1 MHTFIYPSQDTYINN
16 SKAYKNRN
24 FGIDEILEVYASND
38 GNKLVY
44 TDPIWRTPP
53 QNSSSY
59 GNEGW
64 LAYTTASFYVYS
76 GSLWREFPLAT
87 SVAETAIAIA
97 SFTGRFSNVTTT
109 PRVALYVS
117 GSSDYASGS
126 FSGSHDFVSNLTI
139 NGQMSTG
146 SFTGV
151 IYSGSTFTNL
161 DVNGVNYTSSPLTQ
175 SLIGS
180 GSVGGFDGKLFGTSC
195 TGYGPLCMLDGTFN
209 GSVTGSNFAGVV
221 STITSSNSYYLD
233 VANFEGYFKGDYS
246 GSITPPTY
254 LYYLLRPEFSR
265 TVVQF
270 DITNISASIAKN
282 ELSSSNIRFTLNLT
296 ACGQRNL
303 PLNYTIYAYPVS
315 QSWDNGNGR
324 WADGG
329 TTMGASWNFRDY
341 SGSNAWYVPF
351 TGSYQ
356 QIDYLLTSSYQTA
369 SFQNGGGTW
378 YYDVPST
385 YSDVNFWFC
394 SSSAFPPLSGSG
406 LICSQSYTLGQQ
418 GDITM
423 DVTQIVR
430 SWICGC
436 IPNNGIILL
445 SSLELTVPPVGK
457 TNGLLQ
463 FFSKETNTIYS
474 PYIDVAWDDTVFNT
488 GSLAPVT
495 GSIENLITLQQL
507 KDTYKAGSLPKVYV
521 FARDRYPLKNF
532 QKAYQQPVMV
542 TPKYLPTSSYFQI
555 TDAESGQVFVDFDQY
570 SKLSCD
576 PNQGNYFKFDTTG
589 LPQERYFKIFIKA
602 EYPDGTV
609 DIVDTEKVFQIVR

>member
-1 MHTFIYPSQDTYINN
+1 VNGQIST
-16 SKAYKNRN
+16 
-24 FGIDEILEVYASND
+24 G
-38 GNKLVY
+38 
-44 TDPIWRTPP
+44 
-53 QNSSSY
+53 
-59 GNEGW
+59 
-64 LAYTTASFYVYS
+64 SFSGTVYS
-76 GSLWREFPLAT
+76 GS
-87 SVAETAIAIA
+87 S
-97 SFTGRFSNVTTT
+97 
-109 PRVALYVS
+109 
-117 GSSDYASGS
+117 
-126 FSGSHDFVSNLTI
+126 
-139 NGQMSTG
+139 
-146 SFTGV
+146 
-151 IYSGSTFTNL
+151 FTNL
-161 DVNGVNYTSSPLTQ
+161 DVNGVTYTTSPLTQ

-180 GSVGGFDGKLFGTSC
+180 GSIGGFSGKLFGTSC
-195 TGYGPLCMLDGTFN
+195 TGPGPLCIQNGTFD
-209 GSVTGSNFAGVV
+209 GSVTGSQFVGII
-221 STITSSNSYYLD
+221 STETSSTSYYLD
-233 VANFEGYFKGDYS
+233 VENFQGYFRGYYS
-246 GSITPPTY
+246 GSITPPTSV
-254 LYYLLRPEFSR
+254 YYLLRPEFSR

-270 DITNISASIAKN
+270 DITNISASIANN
-282 ELSSSNIRFTLNLT
+282 ELSSSNIKFTLNLT

-356 QIDYLLTSSYQTA
+356 QIDYLLTSSYKTA
-369 SFQNGGGTW
+369 SFENGGGTW

-394 SSSAFPPLSGSG
+394 SSSAFPSLSGSS

-423 DVTQIVR
+423 DVTNIVR

-474 PYIDVAWDDTVFNT
+474 PYIDVAWDDTTFNT

-507 KDTYKAGSLPKVYV
+507 
-521 FARDRYPLKNF
+521 
-532 QKAYQQPVMV
+532 
-542 TPKYLPTSSYFQI
+542 
-555 TDAESGQVFVDFDQY
+555 
-570 SKLSCD
+570 
-576 PNQGNYFKFDTTG
+576 
-589 LPQERYFKIFIKA
+589 
-602 EYPDGTV
+602 
-609 DIVDTEKVFQIVR
+609 